1 MYYKGR
7 DNGGGS
13 SLKFGAEFWTDGR
26 SVAKRLRALAGAG
39 GVCGKGVSPPAK
51 REIFCHFYAHDYV
64 HFRGQNLHSLWPCL
78 T

>member
-1 MYYKGR
+1 MYYEGR

-39 GVCGKGVSPPAK
+39 ACAGRVSPHPQSVKYFAIVMLMIMSILED
-51 REIFCHFYAHDYV
+51 RICIVYGRV
-64 HFRGQNLHSLWPCL
+64 
-78 T
+78 